1 MNLLDAKVINTV
13 YGLEIYLDLAENI
26 EIKEI
31 HVPTI
36 DSPFY
41 DVQFGIEYFLLREG
55 RYHSSHRNYFHICMN
70 HDFSLITL
78 KETKTESLFAVKSEN
93 ERAATKKLLGEW
105 FIQTKGYQASLNKC
119 ITKVK
124 REDVCTTAD
133 IQYKT
138 DTIKFLEKLLELTT
152 EDIEQAHVEKPVRLQ
167 AVSIF

>member
-93 ERAATKKLLGEW
+93 ERAATKKLLAEW
-105 FIQTKGYQASLNKC
+105 FIKTNGYKATLNEC
-119 ITKVK
+119 ITKMK
-124 REDVCTTAD
+124 REDVCTAED
-133 IQYKT
+133 IQNKIKT
-138 DTIKFLEKLLELTT
+138 LAFLEKLLELTT
-152 EDIEQAHVEKPVRLQ
+152 EDIEQAIVEKPVRLQ
-167 AVSIF
+167 AVSIS